1 MAAAPGLK
9 MPPVGAAG
17 AAAVLGL
24 GCLDEAAGLLGQTV
38 QGGGFPALERG
49 DDQIVGHGA
58 INCSGFLAPDKP
70 PITLFQR
77 LTEMTCPQPESS

>member
-1 MAAAPGLK
+1 MAAASGLK
-9 MPPVGAAG
+9 MPPVGAVG

-24 GCLDEAAGLLGQTV
+24 GGLDEAAGLLGQTV
-38 QGGGFPALERG
+38 QAGDFPALESG
-49 DDQIVGHGA
+49 DGQIVGHGG
-58 INCSGFLAPDKP
+58 INCCGFLAPDKL